1 MPFRWHVDLPGP
13 VAYSRP
19 IRRKGKKPGTLTS
32 VLVWFIVKP
41 LELMIRGLT
50 TLFTVRSRTNTE
62 QLPALPVG
70 WYQTAGQWAYWN
82 GQSWYD
88 LDGRTI
94 F

>member
-62 QLPALPVG
+62 QLPALPL
-70 WYQTAGQWAYWN
+70 AGIKQPVSGPTGTGN
-82 GQSWYD
+82 PGM
-88 LDGRTI
+88 T
-94 F
+94 